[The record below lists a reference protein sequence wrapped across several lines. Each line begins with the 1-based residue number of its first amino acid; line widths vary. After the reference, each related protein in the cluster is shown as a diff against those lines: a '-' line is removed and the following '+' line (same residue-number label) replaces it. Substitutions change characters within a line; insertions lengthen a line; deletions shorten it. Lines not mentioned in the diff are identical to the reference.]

1 MGAAGPAV
9 HARPAGGRAP
19 GARPQFGRLFELG
32 RPYAGRILACLGLIV
47 VASAIQL
54 ALPLGV
60 RYIFDRILYDQD
72 VRLIHVATAVLIAV
86 FVVRAVVSFAG
97 QFLLQVTGDA
107 VIVDLRIRLFRHL
120 HFLDHGYHANQRIG
134 DLVSRITNDVAA
146 IRNVIANLSIS
157 FVINLFMLVGA
168 SAIMLAMNWRLGLI
182 VLAIAPLTTVVTRA
196 FGPAF
201 RRLSTRIQ
209 NELAGSTVIAQESL
223 AGLEVIKGFA
233 RAGHELA
240 RYRRRL
246 GRFMVVVV
254 RARRLDA
261 LFNAIVAFL
270 TSSST
275 IVIFWY
281 GGLQVL
287 AGGMSAGALVAFLLY
302 SQNITQSISTIAQHY
317 ASFSQAMGASERVF
331 EIMDTRPG
339 VEDRP
344 DAGTLRVKQ
353 ARLDFH
359 GVAFD
364 YGGNPVLEDVSF
376 SAGPGETVAITGPSG
391 AGKSTIFRL
400 VSRFYDP
407 SAGRIELDGV
417 DIRDYTLESLR
428 GAIAVVSQDVF
439 LFGASVRENI
449 RYGRLEAS
457 DEEVAA
463 AARLANAH
471 DFVMAMPKGY
481 DTPVGERGAQ
491 LSGGQRQRISIARAL
506 LKDAP
511 VLLLDEAT
519 SALDGES
526 ERLVQEALARVSRNR
541 TTLVIAHRAS
551 TIRRA
556 DRVLRLVGGRVVED
570 ATPPASREPGAGPQA
585 RVAGAPA

>member
-1 MGAAGPAV
+1 MAAGAQATRAYPGTAAGP
-9 HARPAGGRAP
+9 
-19 GARPQFGRLFELG
+19 GARTQFGRLCQLG

-47 VASAIQL
+47 VASSIQL

-72 VRLIHVATAVLIAV
+72 VRLIHVATGALIAV
-86 FVVRAVVSFAG
+86 FIVRALVSFAG

-107 VIVDLRIRLFRHL
+107 VIVDLRIQLFRHL
-120 HFLDHGYHANQRIG
+120 HFLDHAYHANQRIG

-157 FVINLFMLVGA
+157 FVVNLFMLLGA
-168 SAIMLAMNWRLGLI
+168 AAIMLAMNWRLGLV

-233 RAGHELA
+233 RAGHELG

-254 RARRLDA
+254 RARKLDA
-261 LFNAIVAFL
+261 LFNAVVAFL

-287 AGGMSAGALVAFLLY
+287 GGGLSAGALVAFLLY

-339 VEDRP
+339 VQDRP
-344 DAGTLRVKQ
+344 GARTLRIGQ

-359 GVAFD
+359 AVAFD
-364 YGGNPVLEDVSF
+364 YDGQPVLEDVTF
-376 SAGPGETVAITGPSG
+376 SARPGETVAIAGPSG

-407 SAGRIELDGV
+407 SSGRIEVNGV

-428 GAIAVVSQDVF
+428 GRIAVVSQDVF

-449 RYGRLEAS
+449 RYGRLDAS
-457 DEEVAA
+457 DEEVTA

-471 DFVMAMPKGY
+471 DFVLAMPRGY
-481 DTPVGERGAQ
+481 DTPVGERGAR

-511 VLLLDEAT
+511 LLLLDEAT
-519 SALDGES
+519 SALDTES
-526 ERLVQEALARVSRNR
+526 EGQVQEAIERVSRDR
-541 TTLVIAHRAS
+541 TTLVIAHRDS
-551 TIRRA
+551 TIQRA
-556 DRVLRLVGGRVVED
+556 DRVLRVMHGRVVED
-570 ATPPASREPGAGPQA
+570 DTPPAGRGSETGLQG
-585 RVAGAPA
+585 RVAGALA